1 MTTKPVYSDHISPST
16 SELAIYGDQT
26 LNGCSQL
33 QVLIDVVTAIAC

>member
-1 MTTKPVYSDHISPST
+1 MTTIPIYSGHNTPST
-16 SELAIYGDQT
+16 SESAIHGGQT